1 MTKAQLLAV
10 GSTAG
15 LCPAP
20 ISENDMDHL
29 IDDADRVPELPPD
42 GHKLRMLGARLAELL
57 DEDQFAECERLLL
70 EGWEHDQFDR
80 ETGAHWRENSSLE
93 VWFPFTAEAIA
104 TAYGYLW
111 HVNNEPGTPN
121 QYPPERAAY
130 EARKLLRDQMTH
142 EKCGDGINRAR
153 ELMGHN
159 NTLSDSCKNPGSV

>member
-1 MTKAQLLAV
+1 
-10 GSTAG
+10 
-15 LCPAP
+15 
-20 ISENDMDHL
+20 MDHL
-29 IDDADRVPELPPD
+29 IDDADRLPELPPD
-42 GHKLRMLGARLAELL
+42 GHPLRMLGARLAELL

-70 EGWEHDQFDR
+70 EGWEHDQLDR

-142 EKCGDGINRAR
+142 EKRGDGINRAR
-153 ELMGHN
+153 ELMGPNVKYTPWQVYIPPRHRCI
-159 NTLSDSCKNPGSV
+159 SPGTIS